1 MATPPLPPGFQL
13 VSPEAAGIPE
23 LPPGFRLVQQPQK
36 SGAAMATEEMSGLD
50 RFLAGAGYGAT
61 ATAQGLGQLGE
72 RVLSGTDVPGEAGA
86 IERIDAYLKNALG
99 PMAAM
104 RMGYRAI
111 TGDGENRGRIRD
123 ALQGQINEDRRLY
136 DQGIGQ
142 TGAGFA
148 GNLSGAVAASA
159 PLGALALPV
168 RGASVA
174 RGIGAAAGTGALQSM
189 LTNPT
194 TGDGSDFATQKALQ
208 GVTGAVVGGGV
219 NAGLRGL
226 GALAERLLPAN
237 ATASVINALSGKASR
252 SDFAQEGEQL
262 ARRTGVELTPAAIT
276 GGKAQTM
283 AENMARQSMFSRDL
297 AFDADAKIAQQVTDY
312 IGRVA
317 KGVSK
322 TGEDSATVGNR
333 VAGTVA
339 KEVDRLASRRADIG
353 GRLYG
358 EVDQLAKGAPVVQP
372 NALRQ
377 QLQAIVDEN
386 KGIVDADAK
395 KALAWASAQIK
406 ALDTDA
412 SLSKLIR
419 NRRFWSAASAGKG
432 NIFENASPGM
442 QQRTAARVL
451 EAIDQ
456 DLEEAG
462 KSLPG
467 PIGEKLQRANA
478 VWRQYSQAIEGVEAS
493 PLGQLMGEEFSA
505 AASRPGQMFSST
517 APEKWVAKIKTLE
530 PSQVSL
536 VRDFL
541 QRKNPE
547 AWQSLKRRVLEDALE
562 AGQNAAPSEGAR
574 TIAIRGNA
582 FINALART
590 PKDQARL
597 RGMYSAKEL
606 REIDDAFSVIR
617 RWGDKTGTNFSGTAP
632 AAEALGFMN
641 TLKDVALKGSASAA
655 GQVLGVRSVARLM
668 NDQGGRAAL
677 LQLRRLPPQSA
688 QARQLVSYIAAVAAG
703 KEVQAGDEQQ
713 QGYDPNA
720 EQYRSLDASAGRQ

>member
-1 MATPPLPPGFQL
+1 MALPPPPPGFQL
-13 VSPEAAGIPE
+13 VSSGGAPEP
-23 LPPGFRLVQQPQK
+23 PPGFQLVPQQPRA
-36 SGAAMATEEMSGLD
+36 GAAMASDEMSMMD
-50 RFLAGAGYGAT
+50 RFLAGAGYGAV
-61 ATAQGLGQLGE
+61 ATGQGLGQIGE
-72 RVLSGTDVPGEAGA
+72 RVFSGVEAPEDAGM
-86 IERIDAYLKNALG
+86 IEKLDAYLKNALMPG
-99 PMAAM
+99 GVGRAA
-104 RMGYRAI
+104 YRAA
-111 TGDGENRGRIRD
+111 TGNAENRGAVRN
-123 ALQGQINEDRRLY
+123 AMQGEINEDRRLY
-136 DQGIGQ
+136 DEGIGQ
-142 TGAGFA
+142 TPEGFA
-148 GNLSGAVAASA
+148 GNLTGAVAASA
-159 PLGALALPV
+159 PLGVLSLPAK
-168 RGASVA
+168 GAGVLS
-174 RGIGAAAGTGALQSM
+174 GIGRAAGTGALQSM
-189 LTNPT
+189 LSNPT
-194 TGDGSDFATQKALQ
+194 TGDGSDFAAQKLAQ
-208 GVTGAVVGGGV
+208 GATGAVVGGGV

-226 GALAERLLPAN
+226 GAVAERLLPAN
-237 ATASVINALSGKASR
+237 ATATIINALSGKAAR
-252 SDFAQEGEQL
+252 SDFADEGTAL
-262 ARRTGVELTPAAIT
+262 AQRTGVELTPGAIT

-297 AFDADAKIAQQVTDY
+297 AFEADAKIAQQVTDY
-312 IGRVA
+312 IGKVA
-317 KGVSK
+317 TKVSR
-322 TGEDSATVGNR
+322 TGEDTASVGNR

-353 GRLYG
+353 GRLYA

-372 NALRQ
+372 QALRS
-377 QLQAIVDEN
+377 QLQQIIAEN
-386 KGIVDADAK
+386 KDIVDADAT
-395 KALAWASAQIK
+395 KALSWAQKQLAS
-406 ALDTDA
+406 LDSDA
-412 SLSKLIR
+412 SLGKIIR

-442 QQRTAARVL
+442 QQRVAARVL
-451 EAIDQ
+451 SALDQ
-456 DLEEAG
+456 DLDEAG
-462 KSLPG
+462 RKLPG

-530 PSQVSL
+530 PSQVGL

-547 AWQSLKRRVLEDALE
+547 AWQSLKRRVLDDALE

-574 TIAIRGNA
+574 TVAIRGNA

-597 RGMYSAKEL
+597 RSMYSPKEL

-617 RWGDKTGTNFSGTAP
+617 RWGDKTGTNFSGTA
-632 AAEALGFMN
+632 AGAEALGFMN
-641 TLKDVALKGSASAA
+641 TLKDVVLKGSASAA

-688 QARQLVSYIAAVAAG
+688 QARQLVSYIAAVASGQNVDAADA
-703 KEVQAGDEQQ
+703 EQ

-720 EQYRSLDASAGRQ
+720 EQYGSGNGGGRR